1 MPEDEK
7 PTPDTEPTVPVDAV
21 PGNAPEAAADTPGAP
36 DAPAAAVTE
45 AVAPEAPTE
54 VAMPAPG
61 APAASAAAATE
72 PSHSK
77 TGPRWAV
84 ALVLVLLLGVG
95 GGFLIGRATAP
106 DDGPQ
111 SLADA
116 VSQPAKG
123 DLPVGQLDLQELL
136 QSIGKQ
142 KGGALGQILGGG
154 GSSGSDSVGGI
165 LGGLI
170 DGLRNK
176 VGGSSN
182 GSSSGSDSSS
192 GTAYLGVR
200 AQAAPT
206 GTTGVVVA
214 EVAAGSPAADAGM
227 QAGDVITKVGDTAVA
242 QPSELAAAVQAHA
255 PGDSVT
261 ITYTRNGTSATAK
274 VRLGNASTA
283 TTPTTTPATTPATTQ
298 APANA

>member
-21 PGNAPEAAADTPGAP
+21 PGNPPEAAPGAP
-36 DAPAAAVTE
+36 GVPEAPT
-45 AVAPEAPTE
+45 EAPTE
-54 VAMPAPG
+54 VAAPE
-61 APAASAAAATE
+61 APTAVATDAVPREAPAATE
-72 PSHSK
+72 PPHAKDSK
-77 TGPRWAV
+77 AGPRWAV
-84 ALVLVLLLGVG
+84 ALVLVLVLGVG

-106 DDGPQ
+106 DSGPQ
-111 SLADA
+111 SLSDA
-116 VSQPAKG
+116 VSQTAKG

-154 GSSGSDSVGGI
+154 GSSGSNSVGGI

-176 VGGSSN
+176 VGGSS
-182 GSSSGSDSSS
+182 SGSDSSS
-192 GTAYLGVR
+192 ATAYLGVR
-200 AQAAPT
+200 AQAAPA
-206 GTTGVVVA
+206 GTNGVVVA
-214 EVAAGSPAADAGM
+214 EVAAGSPAADAGL
-227 QAGDVITKVGDTAVA
+227 QAGDVITKVDDTAVA
-242 QPSELAAAVQAHA
+242 QPSALAAAVQDHA
-255 PGDSVT
+255 PGDAVT
-261 ITYTRNGTSATAK
+261 ITYTRNGASATAK
-274 VRLGNASTA
+274 VRLASASSA